1 MAALSRKMAS
11 SPNRDWRGDQ
21 APGTT
26 RAGQERQLPS
36 RSTLRTPIN
45 MNQTC
50 LSATLPKRSSRPERA
65 VSTVPCVPER
75 AQ

>member
-1 MAALSRKMAS
+1 
-11 SPNRDWRGDQ
+11 
-21 APGTT
+21 
-26 RAGQERQLPS
+26 
-36 RSTLRTPIN
+36 

-65 VSTVPCVPER
+65 VSTVPGVLCAVVRER